1 MRYLTL
7 MAMLMTGACSGEGE
21 QPKAAAAPKASAM
34 QAGQWET
41 STEVTR
47 LTQKDQGA
55 PKIATPPGTKS
66 TDRVC
71 VGEGEVKKP
80 APALF
85 AGSEGGE
92 CAYDN
97 FYMSGG
103 TLNVTMRCTRPGLN
117 GEILVTA
124 YGDYAADSFEVTTD
138 TSTHLA
144 TDGDVVIAA
153 KMTGRHVGPCTAA
166 PEEKAA

>member
-1 MRYLTL
+1 MRYLMVIAIL
-7 MAMLMTGACSGEGE
+7 LVGACSGEAE
-21 QPKAAAAPKASAM
+21 QPKAAAPKASAM

-41 STEVTR
+41 ATEVTR
-47 LTQKDQGA
+47 LTQKDQGT
-55 PKIATPPGTKS
+55 PKIDTPAGTKATAS
-66 TDRVC
+66 IC
-71 VGEGEVKKP
+71 IAEGEVKRP

-85 AGSEGGE
+85 AGSEGE

-103 TLNVTMRCTRPGLN
+103 TLNVTMRCTRPGLS
-117 GEILVTA
+117 GEVLVSA
-124 YGDYAADSFEVTTD
+124 DGDYSADSFKANVE

>member
-1 MRYLTL
+1 MRCLTL
-7 MAMLMTGACSGEGE
+7 IPILLVGACSGEAE
-21 QPKAAAAPKASAM
+21 QPKAAAAPKVSAL

-41 STEVTR
+41 TSQVTR

-55 PKIATPPGTKS
+55 PKIDTPAGTKS
-66 TDRVC
+66 TDSVC
-71 VGEGEVKKP
+71 IGEGEAKKP

-85 AGSEGGE
+85 AGSEGE

-103 TLNVTMRCTRPGLN
+103 TINATMRCTRPGLS
-117 GEILVTA
+117 GEILVSA
-124 YGDYAADSFEVTTD
+124 YGDYSADSFEATID

-144 TDGDVVIAA
+144 TDGDVVIAS

-166 PEEKAA
+166 AEEKAA

>member
-1 MRYLTL
+1 MRYLTVIAIL
-7 MAMLMTGACSGEGE
+7 LVGACSGEAE
-21 QPKAAAAPKASAM
+21 QHKAAVPKASAM

-41 STEVTR
+41 ATEVTR
-47 LTQKDQGA
+47 LTQKDQGT
-55 PKIATPPGTKS
+55 PKIDTPPGTKATAS
-66 TDRVC
+66 IC
-71 VGEGEVKKP
+71 IGEGEVKKP

-85 AGSEGGE
+85 AGSEGE

-117 GEILVTA
+117 GEVLVSA
-124 YGDYAADSFEVTTD
+124 DGDYSADSFTVNVE